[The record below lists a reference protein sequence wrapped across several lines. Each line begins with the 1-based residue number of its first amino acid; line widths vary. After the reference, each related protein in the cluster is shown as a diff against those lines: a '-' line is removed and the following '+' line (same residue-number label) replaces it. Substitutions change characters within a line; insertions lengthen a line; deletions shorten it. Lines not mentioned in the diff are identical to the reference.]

1 MTAVYLETSALLAW
15 LLGEPAGD
23 GIRGEVDASDAVVTS
38 VVTSIEA
45 ERVLARALAGRMM
58 REAEARRARG
68 TLARARASW
77 IVMGLTDDI
86 ATRAGSAF
94 PVEPVRT
101 LDAIHLA
108 TALRFTEVFP
118 ELRVLTLDRRVSEN
132 AVALGIGS

>member
-1 MTAVYLETSALLAW
+1 VTAVYLETSALLAW
-15 LLGEPAGD
+15 LLGEPAGE
-23 GIRGEVDASDAVVTS
+23 GVRETIEAASAIVTS
-38 VVTSIEA
+38 VVTSIETD
-45 ERVLARALAGRMM
+45 RVLARALEGRML
-58 REAEARRARG
+58 READVRRARG

-77 IVMGLTDDI
+77 IVMALTDGV

-108 TALRFTEVFP
+108 TALCFTEVFP

-132 AVALGIGS
+132 AVALGLGV